1 MPTQTGRDTRRA
13 PTLDYLHSLRTPSKT
28 SMFDDTTLLTL
39 AIQKSVGNDHELI
52 LDPDRF
58 TAAMGAAQIPTRPLT
73 DDEIKAI
80 EPSLDFTPFKYPEGN
95 TFREQV
101 ESVLPQNPDM
111 FPLDSGLRDAVIH
124 LLQRLM
130 VGLPS
135 DFDPCQFYP
144 GLDPISSSLFA
155 LSYIARE
162 VGTPIRWPQELYKP
176 PRRDGL
182 SRWRILTIRPDGAL
196 SGRKHSFVDGIRSG
210 IRALRSDALWQVIDL
225 LRDAT
230 RPVILDQKS
239 VSRAVGVSRGDTKR
253 ILRSMEHLV
262 TERFLISMQ
271 HIGLRHRCIFSKR
284 KRLPWPIRSLYE
296 HIELSGSDYLSAR
309 FYLEP
314 IESEGPDEPLAISFD
329 AHTKVVSFRMDLFNR
344 FNKKGEEI
352 GTWSHAAMESETTK
366 TPRPKGWLY
375 KTTSS
380 AHKGCAPSEPI
391 QDLLSILWTHRGSA
405 RQRMRLLSLFEY
417 PGSSW
422 RTHLHDLIKSGTVS
436 FIYHPSLEYCA
447 LPDGILVAAWNGSRA
462 EIDDVGLW
470 LCRSFAYVRLLKGD
484 TGLVAVIRLH
494 EGTSGFLAPV
504 IGSEMDRRGLEYFS
518 AVPEKQ
524 STYYMTA
531 LGRLYSPIEE
541 RWRDPWE
548 T

>member
-13 PTLDYLHSLRTPSKT
+13 PTLDYLHNLRIPSKT

-39 AIQKSVGNDHELI
+39 AIEKSVGNNHELI

-58 TAAMGAAQIPTRPLT
+58 AAAIGAAQIPTRPLT

-101 ESVLPQNPDM
+101 ESVLPQSPDM

-130 VGLPS
+130 LGLPS

-176 PRRDGL
+176 PKRDGL

-196 SGRKHSFVDGIRSG
+196 SGRKHSFADGIRSG
-210 IRALRSDALWQVIDL
+210 IRVLRSDALWQVIDL

-253 ILRSMEHLV
+253 ILRSMEH
-262 TERFLISMQ
+262 
-271 HIGLRHRCIFSKR
+271 
-284 KRLPWPIRSLYE
+284 
-296 HIELSGSDYLSAR
+296 
-309 FYLEP
+309 
-314 IESEGPDEPLAISFD
+314 
-329 AHTKVVSFRMDLFNR
+329 
-344 FNKKGEEI
+344 
-352 GTWSHAAMESETTK
+352 
-366 TPRPKGWLY
+366 
-375 KTTSS
+375 
-380 AHKGCAPSEPI
+380 
-391 QDLLSILWTHRGSA
+391 
-405 RQRMRLLSLFEY
+405 
-417 PGSSW
+417 
-422 RTHLHDLIKSGTVS
+422 
-436 FIYHPSLEYCA
+436 
-447 LPDGILVAAWNGSRA
+447 
-462 EIDDVGLW
+462 
-470 LCRSFAYVRLLKGD
+470 
-484 TGLVAVIRLH
+484 
-494 EGTSGFLAPV
+494 
-504 IGSEMDRRGLEYFS
+504 
-518 AVPEKQ
+518 
-524 STYYMTA
+524 
-531 LGRLYSPIEE
+531 
-541 RWRDPWE
+541 
-548 T
+548 